1 MRAKYLGAAL
11 ALLANTALAD
21 IDGWI
26 EHPTGGDT
34 LCARGEPYSFFV
46 HPGDSAK
53 VIIDFIG
60 GGACWDA
67 ETCDVE
73 TATFTDSVEA
83 IREQAREGLQGVYD
97 RRNPANPY
105 KDWTHVIVPYC
116 TGDVHWGKSDV
127 TYTRKNGTTFEIHHR
142 GSVNAQA
149 VLDWVKTNYPTPGQ
163 VMVTGCSAGSYGSVY
178 YTPHVKQAFPAAM
191 VRQFGDSGVGILTPE
206 FREQGLVLWNV
217 SAAAPRWIPDLDPAH
232 VDYKS
237 LTLTEYYRRAA
248 AYYPDVTF
256 SQYNTSFDFI
266 QRLFYVRM
274 GGNPD
279 LWSGQMYDALGMI
292 HATTPN
298 FRSYVGPG
306 NAHCAT
312 VDNSFYD
319 ISSNGTSLNSWL
331 TTFQAGGD
339 PGDVACQGDECG
351 EP

>member
-1 MRAKYLGAAL
+1 MLRLLFGAVLAL
-11 ALLANTALAD
+11 ATTNASAD

-26 EHPTGGDT
+26 EYPTGGDT

-46 HPGDSAK
+46 HPGSSEK

-67 ETCDVE
+67 ETCDVD

-83 IREQAREGLQGVYD
+83 LREQAREGLQGVYD
-97 RRNPANPY
+97 KRNAANPY
-105 KDWTHVIVPYC
+105 MDWTHVVVPYC
-116 TGDVHWGKSDV
+116 TGDVHWGQADV
-127 TYTRKNGTTFEIHHR
+127 TYTRRNGTTFQIHHR
-142 GSVNAQA
+142 GAVNAQA
-149 VLDWVKTNYPTPGQ
+149 VIDWVKTHYTSPSQ
-163 VMVTGCSAGSYGSVY
+163 VLVTGCSAGSYGSVY
-178 YTPHVKQAFPAAM
+178 YTPHIREAFPRAALS
-191 VRQFGDSGVGILTPE
+191 QFGDSGVGILTPE
-206 FREQGLVLWNV
+206 FREQGLGRWNI
-217 SAAAPRWIPDLDPAH
+217 AASAPRWIPELDPAR
-232 VDYKS
+232 VDYK
-237 LTLTEYYRRAA
+237 TLKLSEYYRRAA

-274 GGNPD
+274 GGDPD
-279 LWSGQMYDALGMI
+279 LWSGQMYGALADI

-312 VDNSFYD
+312 TDNDFY
-319 ISSNGTSLNSWL
+319 GVTSGGVMLKHWL
-331 TTFQAGGD
+331 TDLTTGVDA
-339 PGDVACQGDECG
+339 GDVACQGDECG